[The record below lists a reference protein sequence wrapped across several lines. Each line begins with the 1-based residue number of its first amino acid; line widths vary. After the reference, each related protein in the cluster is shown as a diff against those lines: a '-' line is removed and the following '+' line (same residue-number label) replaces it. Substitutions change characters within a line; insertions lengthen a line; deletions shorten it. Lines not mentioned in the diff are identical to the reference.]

1 MNFLFF
7 FSSQKKTAVE
17 KNIKPTIKSPLSN
30 VLTRAGQKI
39 TLECDIAGKPQP
51 EVYVMHN
58 GKILSDH
65 DVNVSIFYYFSLYLL
80 NAISYAAHRSYARI

>member
-1 MNFLFF
+1 MNFFSFF
-7 FSSQKKTAVE
+7 FFLKTAVE

-30 VLTRAGQKI
+30 VMTRAGQKI
-39 TLECDIAGKPQP
+39 ILECDIAGKPQP

-65 DVNVSIFYYFSLYLL
+65 DVKVSDSLFIY
-80 NAISYAAHRSYARI
+80 